1 VKGTTLRA
9 LYIVYHRGGSE
20 GRALRTALRL
30 KEGDVTAVIEYVRG
44 LKI

>member
-1 VKGTTLRA
+1 MKGTVLRA
-9 LYIVYHRGGSE
+9 LYIVYHRGPE

-30 KEGDVTAVIEYVRG
+30 KEGDVTAVMKFVRD

>member
-1 VKGTTLRA
+1 MA
-9 LYIVYHRGGSE
+9 LYIVYHKGPE

-30 KEGDVTAVIEYVRG
+30 KEGDVTAVTKYVRG

>member
-1 VKGTTLRA
+1 VKGTALRA
-9 LYIVYHRGGSE
+9 LYIVYHRGSE

-30 KEGDVTAVIEYVRG
+30 KEGDVTAVIKYVRG